1 MADHTSEAAVQLPA
15 VLAVKELATA
25 IDRPVP
31 TVVSAL
37 MKNGVM
43 ATINQDIDYETAA
56 IIAGELGIAVEAAP
70 ATTTDSAAEVAADQP
85 RSTVP
90 RPPIVTVLGH
100 VDHGK
105 TSLLDAIR
113 ETDVAGAESGGITQ
127 HIGAHQVEA
136 TDASGKKRTI
146 TFLDTPGHE
155 AFTAMR
161 AHGTKMTDV
170 AILVVAADDGVKPQT
185 KEAIEHIRNAG
196 IPFVVAV
203 TKMDTEG
210 ADLNK
215 VKQELSELKVVAEDW
230 GGDAVFVPTSAKTK
244 DGIPQLLEMV
254 LLVSDIAA
262 PTGDPLAPFSG
273 VVIESRLSRAKGAV
287 ATILV
292 QRGRLKVGDHV
303 VLEDVTGRVRLMED
317 WHGQRVKEALPG
329 MPVQIAGLSAVP
341 SFGAAVTA
349 AVDDQTA
356 KALAERN
363 RREQHAKRVSKPAIS
378 VEAIKR
384 AVSAGKVKQLPIVLI
399 ADVKGSLEALETSL
413 AKFPADEVAVSLVNT
428 GVGTISENDVR
439 TAESAGAIIV
449 GFRARVEP
457 TAAALAKQ
465 LGIRVSSYEVIYE
478 LLDDIRAALEALLPP
493 EVIVNEVGRGEV
505 LAIFRTTK
513 QNQIAGAKVT
523 KGKFVSGVEYK
534 IDGTDQVGKVGKLKR
549 VDQVVQEVESG
560 TECGLTLEGPRVEV
574 GQKLVLF
581 RTIEKERKL
590 EPVTAGG

>member
-1 MADHTSEAAVQLPA
+1 MAEPSAEPAVQLPA
-15 VLAVKELATA
+15 VLSVKELANA

-31 TVVSAL
+31 AVISAL

-43 ATINQDIDYETAA
+43 ATINQDVDYETAA
-56 IIAGELGIAVEAAP
+56 IIASEFDVAVEP
-70 ATTTDSAAEVAADQP
+70 QPTEEEETPVVAADAPQ
-85 RSTVP
+85 STVP

-136 TDASGKKRTI
+136 KDGSGKKRTI

-185 KEAIEHIRNAG
+185 KEAVEHIQKAG

-215 VKQELSELKVVAEDW
+215 VKQGLSELKVVAEDW
-230 GGDAVFVPTSAKTK
+230 GGDVVFVPTSAKTK
-244 DGIPQLLEMV
+244 EGIPQLLEMV

-262 PTGDPLAPFSG
+262 PTGDPKGPFVG

-292 QRGRLKVGDHV
+292 QQGTLKVGDYV

-317 WHGQRVKEALPG
+317 WHGKRVTEALPG

-341 SFGAAVTA
+341 SFGAAVIA
-349 AVDDQTA
+349 AKNEKAA
-356 KALAERN
+356 KSAAEQN
-363 RREQHAKRVSKPAIS
+363 QRRQHAKRVVKPAMS
-378 VEAIKR
+378 AEAIKR
-384 AVSAGKVKQLPIVLI
+384 AVSAGKVKQLPVVLI

-413 AKFPADEVAVSLVNT
+413 AKFPADEVAVSLVHT

-439 TAESAGAIIV
+439 TAESAGAMIV

-457 TAAALAKQ
+457 TAANLAKQ
-465 LGIRVSSYEVIYE
+465 LGVQISSYEVIYE
-478 LLDDIRAALEALLPP
+478 LLDDVRQALESLLPP
-493 EVIVNEVGRGEV
+493 EVIVNEIGRGEV

-513 QNQIAGAKVT
+513 TSQIAGAKVT
-523 KGKFVSGVEYK
+523 KGKFVSGSEYR
-534 IDGTDQVGKVGKLKR
+534 IGDTDQTGKVGKLKN
-549 VDQVVQEVESG
+549 VDQTVQEIDSG
-560 TECGLTLEGPRVEV
+560 NECGLTLDGPHVEV
-574 GQKLVLF
+574 GQKITLF

-590 EPVTAGG
+590 EPVSAGG